1 MVDKFDF
8 LVSET
13 RGKMK
18 GLANK
23 SLLLVLENTNES
35 IELFNEIMILLDE
48 YDTMLNDAVVWH
60 DFRLVNDIFTKIH
73 MNYKEIKDIL
83 N

>member
-48 YDTMLNDAVVWH
+48 YDTMLNDE
-60 DFRLVNDIFTKIH
+60 L
-73 MNYKEIKDIL
+73 
-83 N
+83 